1 MTPVQL
7 EGLEANTWV
16 IGMAVVAVM
25 LVAAVIAAYSIK
37 GAPEARPQV
46 ARRNWFVILG
56 LAGPVVYYCLR
67 LNQAVEIVNTAFKW
81 DFRDTCIWVL
91 GVSVVGYFV
100 VGLLLAAIIRHTPFG
115 SILKK

>member
-1 MTPVQL
+1 MTAAQL
-7 EGLEANTWV
+7 DGLEANTWV
-16 IGMAVVAVM
+16 IGMVVAVVM
-25 LVAAVIAAYSIK
+25 LVAAVIAACSIK
-37 GAPEARPQV
+37 GEPAARPQV

-67 LNQAVEIVNTAFKW
+67 LNQAVEIADTAMKW
-81 DFRDTCIWVL
+81 AFRDTCIWVL

-100 VGLLLAAIIRHTPFG
+100 LGLIGAALFRNTRFG